1 MSINHGGSGQ
11 PFPPLRTNKKMKYQV
26 PTRFVFTGVFTVEA
40 ENREEARQMV
50 MDSCGLVMGGGIHTD
65 LDDEEVDWD
74 FDTHPCMET
83 GRITKA

>member
-1 MSINHGGSGQ
+1 M
-11 PFPPLRTNKKMKYQV
+11 
-26 PTRFVFTGVFTVEA
+26 EA

>member
-1 MSINHGGSGQ
+1 
-11 PFPPLRTNKKMKYQV
+11 MKYQV
-26 PTRFVFTGVFTVEA
+26 STRFVFTGVFTVEA

-50 MDSCGLVMGGGIHTD
+50 TDSCGLVMGGGIHTD

-74 FDTHPCMET
+74 FDTHPYMET

>member
-1 MSINHGGSGQ
+1 
-11 PFPPLRTNKKMKYQV
+11 MKYQV

-40 ENREEARQMV
+40 DNREEARQMV

-65 LDDEEVDWD
+65 LDDDEVDWD
-74 FDTHPCMET
+74 FDTHPYMET